1 MEKINQAPRKLHSGH
16 FAFMRALA
24 QGLDEKASW
33 NRYLHLEGEYTDV
46 RAVRRTI
53 AWIRDQ
59 FAAAA
64 RRENKPGTARL
75 ILIDAERITAEAAA
89 PAKALPS
96 LAEFAAANGLEDFS
110 EEEQL
115 EAYQDAYPAGKKENG
130 AVQGGGSKGQRS
142 RRARV
147 VERQLEALRWL
158 QALVAQDPKPG
169 DSVAAWINPSMAH
182 RLERAGLPTLSS
194 LVAHIN
200 GVGARWWVMVP
211 GVGEGKAAR
220 IVEWLQAN
228 EAVLGLRVGVHVAQP
243 RMQLASATLEAVVLA
258 ATAIRP
264 YEKFV
269 LPAELDGRA
278 GRFRAP
284 PEHCLLMAGNDHEA
298 IGAWLS
304 SKAAGAKGNLSATQ
318 RAYRKEAERL
328 LLWAVLERKRALSSI
343 TVEDAAAYRD
353 FLADPPAGW
362 CGPRHHQRWSPLWR
376 PLEGPLSG
384 VTLRHSL
391 TVVRSLFAFLMRQGY
406 LVGNP
411 FAAVALPVQPLRPLG
426 SSRTL
431 TFAQWDHIDA
441 LLDKHGETEADRRL
455 RRGMRWLY
463 ATGLRLAEITSVK
476 CEDLTPVEY
485 RTGDGTMASDWLLA
499 VIGKGNR
506 SREVPVPAEF
516 VMELGDEL
524 ARHGFERQVGAV
536 SNRGIH
542 VMSRFEDDPKRP
554 VAWSASGLYQAIK
567 AFLAQAAEGLD
578 AADATQLKKAS
589 THWLRHSFGAHALN
603 GREGHAPVP
612 LQIVQNNLGHVSL
625 ATTSL
630 YISTERD
637 ERLKAMRG
645 FWKSS

>member
-46 RAVRRTI
+46 RTVRRTI

-75 ILIDAERITAEAAA
+75 ILMDAERITAEAPAA

-130 AVQGGGSKGQRS
+130 AGQGGGSKGQRS

-169 DSVAAWINPSMAH
+169 DSVAAWINPSMAG
-182 RLERAGLPTLSS
+182 RLERAGLTTLSS

-200 GVGARWWVMVP
+200 GVGARWWGMVP

-243 RMQLASATLEAVVLA
+243 RMQLASATLEAVVPA

-284 PEHCLLMAGNDHEA
+284 PEKCLLMAGNDHEA
-298 IGAWLS
+298 IGA
-304 SKAAGAKGNLSATQ
+304 
-318 RAYRKEAERL
+318 
-328 LLWAVLERKRALSSI
+328 
-343 TVEDAAAYRD
+343 
-353 FLADPPAGW
+353 
-362 CGPRHHQRWSPLWR
+362 
-376 PLEGPLSG
+376 
-384 VTLRHSL
+384 
-391 TVVRSLFAFLMRQGY
+391 
-406 LVGNP
+406 
-411 FAAVALPVQPLRPLG
+411 
-426 SSRTL
+426 
-431 TFAQWDHIDA
+431 
-441 LLDKHGETEADRRL
+441 
-455 RRGMRWLY
+455 
-463 ATGLRLAEITSVK
+463 
-476 CEDLTPVEY
+476 
-485 RTGDGTMASDWLLA
+485 
-499 VIGKGNR
+499 
-506 SREVPVPAEF
+506 
-516 VMELGDEL
+516 
-524 ARHGFERQVGAV
+524 
-536 SNRGIH
+536 
-542 VMSRFEDDPKRP
+542 
-554 VAWSASGLYQAIK
+554 
-567 AFLAQAAEGLD
+567 
-578 AADATQLKKAS
+578 
-589 THWLRHSFGAHALN
+589 
-603 GREGHAPVP
+603 
-612 LQIVQNNLGHVSL
+612 
-625 ATTSL
+625 
-630 YISTERD
+630 
-637 ERLKAMRG
+637 
-645 FWKSS
+645 